1 MKMKKFLAAGI
12 AATLAVSSM
21 AAVASAEE
29 VTFDMGQTK
38 GTIKLAATVG
48 QEVAFLADANGQAPA
63 TLTIAADDFAV
74 INTATATK
82 NIKNVKIAVT
92 GIKGTKSSSSKTYTY
107 ALTNYGDANA
117 DGDAFDWRNQKYDG
131 SGKNWVFRAYKD
143 TAPADSFVPSQFVE
157 ITKIELI
164 LEAEKTVTTAAAYD
178 AWGSSTWGENVDNLV
193 VTPFAGAQAGDILDA
208 INKVGFT
215 NNYAYLSFSEK
226 STTVDYPLMGVTDAD
241 GNKTLTRQ
249 EIGLLSYAG
258 AWVAENGGNN
268 GGVDGDQ
275 TYDDNGFGTNPNDFA
290 GLASQVGDFFNKQTN
305 GTITFKFTTA
315 AASTGTSWQT
325 GGVPS
330 TQVGIK
336 NALGAATANDFV
348 LFFNYDQTG
357 SLQAVTSIDANAGT
371 ITFDIAEVLDALDGK
386 TIGVIDNIWYGMTK
400 GVTYE
405 NLGTGL
411 KVESITLAYDED
423 AADDTDIEEDDDDAT
438 IEDDDD
444 DADVEDD
451 DDDATVEDDDDD
463 DYVDEDDDDDAA
475 EVDGDND
482 MVDEADDDDDANP
495 GTGVALAVVPAL
507 VAAAAVVVSKKR
519 K

>member
-1 MKMKKFLAAGI
+1 MKMNKILAAGV

-38 GTIKLAATVG
+38 GTIKLSQSGGVELSGYTTTSG
-48 QEVAFLADANGQAPA
+48 DNKYLG
-63 TLTIAADDFAV
+63 IAADDM
-74 INTATATK
+74 I
-82 NIKNVKIAVT
+82 IVKVNPGDADKVTGVSLTVT
-92 GIKGTKSSSSKTYTY
+92 GIKGDRNSSSKPYTY
-107 ALTNYGDANA
+107 KFTNYNDAACTSQNYQNE
-117 DGDAFDWRNQKYDG
+117 GLYWGLK
-131 SGKNWVFRAYKD
+131 AYAA
-143 TAPADSFVPSQFVE
+143 TAPVDSFVPGQFVE
-157 ITKIELI
+157 ITKV
-164 LEAEKTVTTAAAYD
+164 TVDVTGETTVYTAKDYD
-178 AWGSSTWGENVDNLV
+178 AWGNSTWGSYNGATLTMVQAFTTGADAANPTGLA
-193 VTPFAGAQAGDILDA
+193 VTNEINNAVNGMWGFA
-208 INKVGFT
+208 
-215 NNYAYLSFSEK
+215 YAKEK
-226 STTVDYPLMGVTDAD
+226 STTVDYPFMGVTDAD

-275 TYDDNGFGTNPNDFA
+275 TYDDNGFGTNPKDFA

-336 NALGAATANDFV
+336 NALGNATANDFV

-371 ITFDIAEVLDALDGK
+371 ITFDIADVLDALDGK

-400 GVTYE
+400 GVDYG
-405 NLGTGL
+405 NQQVGL

-451 DDDATVEDDDDD
+451 DDDATVEDDDD